1 MILSGRRQRTRQ
13 NMAAGSG
20 LDSLL
25 HQVPVSLER
34 NECCSPIKLDE
45 GYQDDH
51 PPNFFY
57 SLKSCT
63 PPSSLSSNDPRV
75 VNTCCIEAQEIA
87 EPAAATTQ
95 CENEACAAEMT
106 RLRRQ
111 VASLLHEKH
120 SMTNQLDESEHM
132 HRCCQIS
139 WKHYAGK
146 CNESDRRVEELK
158 SSLRCNNAYI
168 NDLRQKL
175 TNAME
180 QGREI
185 RCELQRYECVAHEE
199 TQYHGRVGNL
209 EQISEAE
216 ERSSHDHKS

>member
-1 MILSGRRQRTRQ
+1 MGGDKELDK
-13 NMAAGSG
+13 MAAGSG
-20 LDSLL
+20 LDSLF
-25 HQVPVSLER
+25 HQPPVSLER
-34 NECCSPIKLDE
+34 NECCSPVKLNE
-45 GYQDDH
+45 GYQDDQL
-51 PPNFFY
+51 PNFY

-95 CENEACAAEMT
+95 CGNEACAAEMK

-120 SMTNQLDESEHM
+120 SMTNQLDENKHN
-132 HRCCQIS
+132 HHCCQIS
-139 WKHYAGK
+139 CKHYAGR

-158 SSLRCNNAYI
+158 ISLDRNNAYI
-168 NDLRQKL
+168 NDLRQRL

-180 QGREI
+180 RDREI

-199 TQYHGRVGNL
+199 TQYRGRVGNL

-216 ERSSHDHKS
+216 ERFSHDYKS